1 MSAGWWVLMIVMIL
15 AVFVVMY
22 GLSFL
27 IWLGRFGGAQGV
39 RKEIERRFRNNGKG
53 N

>member
-15 AVFVVMY
+15 GVFIIMY
-22 GLSFL
+22 GLAFL
-27 IWLGRFGGAQGV
+27 IWLGKHEGARGL
-39 RKEIERRFRNNGKG
+39 KDEIERRFRNNGKG

>member
-1 MSAGWWVLMIVMIL
+1 MSSGWWILMIVMIIG
-15 AVFVVMY
+15 VFVVMY

-27 IWLGRFGGAQGV
+27 IWLSRYGGAPGV

-53 N
+53 H